1 MNHSLKKLLAGV
13 LALVMLFALLPAMG
27 GLVRESD
34 AAYDSYVAVTASSS
48 ELSYSENGTL
58 NTGYGTAYTNAVSG
72 TTVTL
77 PTPAAA
83 NIPSGYEFVG
93 WSTTEVSTTDT
104 APTTYTSYT
113 PTGDVTFYAVYA
125 VKGATN
131 YTLVTDISTLTGGT
145 PFIIYSSTA
154 SVNKGYE
161 APTTYRYLR
170 TNVMADGKSYLI
182 AQDYNSVVYVLT
194 GVGDSNYNNTYPYFV
209 NVTETLNGG
218 YYAIA
223 PIVTTYGT
231 NVELFEYLATASDS
245 SFTLFNATTDAGYLS
260 FTAASSSGTHPY
272 KAIPRFVSAV
282 DSYSYW
288 TWTPGTS
295 TGTLYNTSWDVSGD
309 YITYRYAGFVYY
321 SSEAYLQSLES
332 SSTSGTSNINLRL
345 YEHVDGYN
353 ITNALTRMTSSN
365 SADFAAVGSSYSATL
380 TASTG
385 YTTSSVVVTMGGV
398 DVTSSVY
405 NASTGVIT
413 ISEVYGDVVV
423 TASATANPYTVTF
436 MNGETTYA
444 TQTVGYGGYATAP
457 QDNPTSE
464 GYMFSGWALSTD
476 PTTIVNIADIQIT
489 AATTFVAVFS
499 SIGGIEWY
507 EYNAPNQYGLPKS
520 DAYIVTSGT
529 STGTHYE
536 PVTDASQITE
546 GADYLI
552 GYVSGSTVY
561 LLMNKYDGTDGA
573 YYSSSA
579 NYYSYGATGTLDA
592 NGYVTALDSA
602 GRTSDFTDCEW
613 RFSGS
618 NSSGYSIYSVNNNA
632 YYLGVWTDSTYY
644 SDLYASTTTNSGWKY
659 NFTNSRLYYYVSS
672 SITKYI
678 TYVASL
684 STSYPNMFSAPA
696 TESSNSSIVIF
707 RKVEGGTTIT
717 DYNAYIKSSYTGNSL
732 SQSLY
737 QRTNVSAGDTFQLNS
752 VLSNDFST
760 AYPGAT
766 VVWSIDNTNV
776 ASIDQTGLLTA
787 TGNTGEVEVTIT
799 VSFVYA
805 GVTYALTDHFKFTA
819 STTSTPAPFTD
830 TDDLT
835 NFPQYPQPGSV
846 LIDKT
851 VSDRSNFYRTGV
863 AELSLSVKGIPVE
876 DPIDVVLVFDLS
888 GSMGDN
894 AETGEDPTGTQTSK
908 LADVQTAAVD
918 FITQLVKNGNSYNS
932 NRIGLVTFSESAAA
946 ALALQNVS
954 SDTELAAVTST
965 INGLTAAGGTNYDS
979 AFQVA
984 YNVLSATAADN
995 RPQYVIFLTDGAP
1008 GVFNGLGMGSYNDL
1022 SGNALL
1028 DAFDYFYDK
1037 LIYTWGSS
1045 SYWQSSI
1052 YYKYN
1057 GSTLPSSNLNSNTE
1071 FMQMLSDFW
1080 SSWVCG
1086 TPGSS
1091 YSSSTGYD
1099 YFTSLYYGSSSTT
1112 YVDVYPSSTSSPA
1125 YDSANYAYNDN
1136 IYAARLKGTLSST
1149 QLSSWFGSSSTA
1161 QLGAKIYTLGFG
1173 MSNGSSILTSDSGP
1187 VALTGTQVS
1196 NLLNRIATTPA
1207 SGDTTDYSINAANST
1222 QLSAAFSS
1230 IASTISGAVSNAVVQ
1245 DTVGQDYDVRFA
1257 TVYESDGTT
1266 VAYTPSFKLMDY
1278 GLNSDYEHSGAY
1290 STTEEITFTS
1300 FYTTGNF
1307 AGLPSAAT
1315 SSTGTAV
1322 TIDAN
1327 GTTYTLTGEYI
1338 TYTKDIQ
1345 TSEEVFT
1352 YTFSI
1357 NASVDVV
1364 FSYPVYLNGSYDDD
1378 QATPAGGVQY
1388 PTNEEASITYDNYLG
1403 VHCKQTFDLPSLPWL
1418 SASVEYE
1425 YYLVDING
1433 NPVNSSGQIVTFA
1446 NRVIISRDTET
1457 IPYNVSTTIRAYSYK
1472 PSGYVLFA
1480 PNTFYTLTANLD
1492 SDGSGSSKTGSA
1504 RIFDNGT
1511 NSSGTAV
1518 ITTRLFKPT
1527 GATATLDSGSAN
1539 TYTIT
1544 GISDYSNTGVSF
1556 GVVINA
1562 IDTQLEFQS
1571 LGAQAHIIHKTES
1584 LNQPMYT
1591 NGIRF
1596 AVSVNYKSLQ
1606 EALNVG
1612 DYFNLGVMM
1621 LPTNR
1626 LLDSNK
1632 LPTGM
1637 TASNWSIVT
1646 GGDSANTGALSA
1658 VQLMQM
1664 SISSG
1669 LISTTPGSTTTGP
1682 SVVFFDSTTTAGTS
1696 PLTHTTAKALTL
1708 DTSNMIRWN
1717 SALDTASSL
1726 TIFMSALNSQ
1736 ATALGLS
1743 IKTLDAN
1750 TTEGTFTYC
1759 VYIMFSNGDAYT
1771 ESDANSARLA
1781 QANREIAYRG
1791 VFVKLSKNTTSGA
1804 YDNYDIQYTYQKTN
1818 SATRIFRHYF
1828 RNGVTTNKWANSI
1841 WLSAQGTTPVDADL
1855 NGWSLYGPPQENQI
1869 TATPVG

>member
-1 MNHSLKKLLAGV
+1 M
-13 LALVMLFALLPAMG
+13 
-27 GLVRESD
+27 
-34 AAYDSYVAVTASSS
+34 
-48 ELSYSENGTL
+48 
-58 NTGYGTAYTNAVSG
+58 
-72 TTVTL
+72 
-77 PTPAAA
+77 
-83 NIPSGYEFVG
+83 
-93 WSTTEVSTTDT
+93 
-104 APTTYTSYT
+104 
-113 PTGDVTFYAVYA
+113 
-125 VKGATN
+125 
-131 YTLVTDISTLTGGT
+131 
-145 PFIIYSSTA
+145 
-154 SVNKGYE
+154 
-161 APTTYRYLR
+161 
-170 TNVMADGKSYLI
+170 
-182 AQDYNSVVYVLT
+182 
-194 GVGDSNYNNTYPYFV
+194 
-209 NVTETLNGG
+209 
-218 YYAIA
+218 
-223 PIVTTYGT
+223 
-231 NVELFEYLATASDS
+231 
-245 SFTLFNATTDAGYLS
+245 
-260 FTAASSSGTHPY
+260 
-272 KAIPRFVSAV
+272 SAV

-309 YITYRYAGFVYY
+309 YITYRYAGFEYD
-321 SSEAYLQSLES
+321 SSEAYLQSLAS

-529 STGTHYE
+529 STSTHYE

-573 YYSSSA
+573 YYSSSSA

-632 YYLGVWTDSTYY
+632 YYLGVWTASTNY

-659 NFTNSRLYYYVSS
+659 NFTNSRLYYCVSS

-696 TESSNSSIVIF
+696 TASSNSSIVIF

-894 AETGEDPTGTQTSK
+894 AETGEGPTGTQTSK
-908 LADVQTAAVD
+908 LADAQTAAVD

-965 INGLTAAGGTNYDS
+965 INGLTADGGTNYDS

-1028 DAFDYFYDK
+1028 DATDYFVDK
-1037 LIYTWGSS
+1037 LIYTSGDT
-1045 SYWQSSI
+1045 SYWQDSI

-1057 GSTLPSSNLNSNTE
+1057 GSTLSWTYLDSTAE
-1071 FMQMLSDFW
+1071 FAQMLSDFW

-1112 YVDVYPSSTSSPA
+1112 VDVYPSSTSSPA

-1173 MSNGSSILTSDSGP
+1173 MSKGSSMLTFSSGP
-1187 VALTGTQVS
+1187 AVALTGTQVS

-1222 QLSAAFSS
+1222 ELNEAFSS

-1322 TIDAN
+1322 TIAAS
-1327 GTTYTLTGEYI
+1327 GTTYTLKGEYI

-1345 TSEEVFT
+1345 TSEETFT
-1352 YTFSI
+1352 YTLSI
-1357 NASVDVV
+1357 NASEDVV
-1364 FSYPVYLNGSYDDD
+1364 FSYPVYLNGSYDTDHT
-1378 QATPAGGVQY
+1378 APAGGVQY
-1388 PTNEEASITYDNYLG
+1388 PTNEEASITYDNYLE

-1492 SDGSGSSKTGSA
+1492 SDGSSTTGSA

-1511 NSSGTAV
+1511 NSGGTAER
-1518 ITTRLFKPT
+1518 TTRLFKPT
-1527 GATATLDSGSAN
+1527 GATETLDSGSAN

-1556 GVVINA
+1556 GVIINA

-1626 LLDSNK
+1626 LLDSNE

-1669 LISTTPGSTTTGP
+1669 LISTTPGSTINDVTTGP